1 MFDNRTITATVLG
14 WLFPGL
20 GHAYLGRRGKAA
32 FFAAVICALY
42 FAGMALSGWHSVSW
56 SRAPLWFV
64 GEAFA
69 LVPTILGSIVGS
81 IVPWTHVTTH
91 HQAGLLY
98 TTVAGLLNIV
108 VAFDAFGIALAGR
121 REKGGR

>member
-1 MFDNRTITATVLG
+1 MIDNRTITATVLG

-32 FFAAVICALY
+32 FFAAVVVAL
-42 FAGMALSGWHSVSW
+42 FAAGVALSGGHSVSW

-69 LVPTILGSIVGS
+69 LVPAILGMLVDSL
-81 IVPWTHVTTH
+81 VPWTHVTAQ
-91 HQAGLLY
+91 HQVGLLY

-108 VAFDAFGIALAGR
+108 VAFDAFGIALAEN
-121 REKGGR
+121 REKRGR